1 MQDVNQNRVET
12 QNLSEQE
19 LSWAGLGAH
28 AYIKAALLT
37 AAVYSVFHIEI
48 YSIVFQWINDSSWS
62 HGFIIP
68 FFSLYFLN
76 QHKKEILRFKPHTNW
91 LGLMFLVCCLVFY
104 ILVMFVYKFGYLRS
118 LVIIPM
124 VGSIVLFIGGWE
136 LVKYTWLPIVFLVF
150 AMPLPERIYTD
161 MTIPMRKLAAAVAV
175 QFLNLVSGLEAN
187 ASGVI
192 IDVVYKGVKLEPAL
206 DIAEACSG
214 MRLLMAFFALGVAM
228 AYLHYRPIWQRLVLL
243 ASTVPIAIFCN
254 VVRVTITGFIYI
266 LWDPMYAQGIY
277 HDMLGLLMLPLAFGL
292 YGLLAWF
299 MSDLFIDESRLQQ
312 QEIIIRR
319 KDSPKR

>member
-1 MQDVNQNRVET
+1 MQDVNRNRVET
-12 QNLSEQE
+12 QNLSEQD

-28 AYIKAALLT
+28 AYIKAALLA

>member
-1 MQDVNQNRVET
+1 MQDVKTVHIGEKS
-12 QNLSEQE
+12 LSEQG
-19 LSWAGLGAH
+19 LSWTGLGMH
-28 AYIKAALLT
+28 AYIKAALLAV
-37 AAVYSVFHIEI
+37 AAYSIFHVEI
-48 YSIVFQWINDSSWS
+48 YSIVYRWLNDSSWS

-76 QHKKEILRFKPHTNW
+76 QRKKEILQFKPHTSW
-91 LGLMFLVCCLVFY
+91 LGLIFLVCCLAFY
-104 ILVMFVYKFGYLRS
+104 LLVMFVYKFGYLRS
-118 LVIIPM
+118 LIIIPM
-124 VGSIVLFIGGWE
+124 LGSMVLFIGGWE
-136 LVKYTWLPIVFLVF
+136 LMKYTWLPIGFLVF
-150 AMPLPERIYTD
+150 AIPLPERIYTD
-161 MTIPMRKLAAAVAV
+161 MTIPMRRLAAAIAV
-175 QFLNLVSGLEAN
+175 QFLNLVNGLEAS

-228 AYLHYRPIWQRLVLL
+228 AYLHYRPMWQRLVLL
-243 ASTVPIAIFCN
+243 ASTLPIAVFCN

-299 MSDLFIDESRLQQ
+299 MSELFVDESRLQPR
-312 QEIIIRR
+312 EIIIRR
-319 KDSPKR
+319 KDSPE